1 MRRSFG
7 IAALAAGILSV
18 SACGPAGGG
27 PEAPA
32 LQEESRETEGTQET
46 KVIQETEEIQKTEEA
61 RESFGVCE
69 EAERPEDGK
78 NGPGGGAEAAD
89 ADAMPPVRVLKDLGA
104 DRSLLSGSLL
114 RSGDTGTRMSVYV
127 DPGPEEDIL
136 VSSQAELY
144 FNDYDPETDLSGYSG
159 SLSLTLEPGKTE
171 YTGEF
176 NNSSG

>member
-18 SACGPAGGG
+18 SACGPAGRG

-46 KVIQETEEIQKTEEA
+46 KEIQKTEEA
-61 RESFGVCE
+61 RESFGIRE

-114 RSGDTGTRMSVYV
+114 KSGDTGTRMSVYV
-127 DPGPEEDIL
+127 DSGPEEDIL
-136 VSSQAELY
+136 VSSQA
-144 FNDYDPETDLSGYSG
+144 
-159 SLSLTLEPGKTE
+159 
-171 YTGEF
+171 
-176 NNSSG
+176 

>member
-69 EAERPEDGK
+69 EAE
-78 NGPGGGAEAAD
+78 AQ
-89 ADAMPPVRVLKDLGA
+89 
-104 DRSLLSGSLL
+104 
-114 RSGDTGTRMSVYV
+114 RMEKMV
-127 DPGPEEDIL
+127 
-136 VSSQAELY
+136 QAEERRQQMRTPCRRY
-144 FNDYDPETDLSGYSG
+144 AS
-159 SLSLTLEPGKTE
+159 
-171 YTGEF
+171 
-176 NNSSG
+176 